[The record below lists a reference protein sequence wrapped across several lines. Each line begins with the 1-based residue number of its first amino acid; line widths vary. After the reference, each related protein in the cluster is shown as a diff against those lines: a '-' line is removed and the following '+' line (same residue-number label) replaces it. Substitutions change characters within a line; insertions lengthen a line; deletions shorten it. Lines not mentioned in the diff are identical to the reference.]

1 MDGAVSGAGSR
12 EGAPGGAP
20 LPADPAR
27 PHANPWPIVAV
38 TCIGAA
44 MGQFDASVVQLALP
58 DLAVVFDTRETLAS
72 WVALSYVLAFS
83 AALPVFGRLCAM
95 FGRKRLYLA
104 GMVVFI
110 LASALCGIA
119 TSLPELIVYRII
131 QGIGGASLGA
141 NSIVILNQAAGKA
154 LRARAMGYFSAAQ
167 AVGVSLGPIA
177 GGLLLGFFGWQA
189 IFWVTVPIGLLGA
202 VAGWLVLPDD
212 TERDRQPFDW
222 QGALLLGPSLVCL
235 VIVLNHIADW
245 GIASLPALA
254 FGIGG
259 IVLLACFI
267 LREKR
272 TPSPLI
278 DLGIFASKPFSLG
291 VVAVLLSYALLYGM
305 FYLMSYAAIR
315 GLHEPPERA
324 GLRLSAIPIALGIA
338 APFAGA
344 LVKRHGT
351 ATLALFGM
359 ALAAAA
365 LLTLS
370 LVALEPIPSRTIGM
384 IALAVFGAGL
394 GFFMAP
400 NNSATMGAAPA
411 RFAGEAGAMIN
422 LARMLGVSLGIA
434 SSASMLRWRTEVITG
449 ATGDTVFFYGHPML
463 GAVETS
469 FGLLFGL
476 ALVAATATW
485 WRRRVAPDA

>member
-1 MDGAVSGAGSR
+1 MDGAAPEASRGDPKTGQPTTGA
-12 EGAPGGAP
+12 APSQG
-20 LPADPAR
+20 
-27 PHANPWPIVAV
+27 ANPWPIVAI

-58 DLAVVFDTRETLAS
+58 DLAVTFQTRETLAS
-72 WVALSYVLAFS
+72 WVALAYVLAFS
-83 AALPVFGRLCAM
+83 AALPVFGRLCEM
-95 FGRKRLYLA
+95 FGRKKLYLA
-104 GMVVFI
+104 GILVFVA
-110 LASALCGIA
+110 ASALCAMA
-119 TSLPELIVYRII
+119 TSLPELIAFRIL

-141 NSIVILNQAAGKA
+141 NSIVILNRAAGKE

-202 VAGWLVLPDD
+202 VAGWLILPDD
-212 TERDRQPFDW
+212 MERDLRPFDW
-222 QGALLLGPSLVCL
+222 QGALLLGPALVSLVL
-235 VIVLNHIADW
+235 VLNHIADW
-245 GIASLPALA
+245 GLTSLPSLA

-259 IVLLACFI
+259 VALLALFI

-272 TPSPLI
+272 TASPLVNL
-278 DLGIFASKPFSLG
+278 DIFTSKPFSLG
-291 VVAVLLSYALLYGM
+291 VLAVLLSYALLYGM

-315 GLHEPPERA
+315 GLHETPTRA

-359 ALAAAA
+359 TLAAAA

-370 LVALEPIPSRTIGM
+370 MVALEATPSRAVGM
-384 IALAVFGAGL
+384 VALAVFGAGL

-400 NNSATMGAAPA
+400 NNSATMGSAPPA
-411 RFAGEAGAMIN
+411 FSGEAGALIN
-422 LARMLGVSLGIA
+422 LARMLGVSLGVA
-434 SSASMLRWRTEVITG
+434 SSASMLRWRTEVIAG
-449 ATGDTVFFYGHPML
+449 ASDKDIFFYGHPML

-469 FGLLFGL
+469 FGLLFVL
-476 ALVAATATW
+476 ALIAAAATW
-485 WRRRVAPDA
+485 WRRRLAPER